1 MNFESTTSSSILES
15 FKVLDLTDE
24 KGMLCGKFLASLGAE
39 VIKIEP
45 LGGDRARNLPPFMND
60 TPGQEASLYYAG
72 YNTNKKS
79 ITLNIETDDG
89 KAIFKRL
96 VKDSDFV
103 IESFSPGYM
112 HKLGLGYLEL
122 SAINPRIIM
131 TSITPFGQEGPY
143 SQYKSSDLMCF
154 AMSGLMYLVGDPDGT
169 PLRIS
174 VPQTYSLGAAEGF
187 GASMIAHYYRERTGE
202 GQYVDVSI
210 RDSMIKATIGILPEC
225 EVNQRVMKRGG
236 AYWVIRHTPNK
247 MLWACKDGWIT
258 FRLHGGTFAVA
269 TNRELVK
276 WMSEE
281 NMATD
286 FMLNVDWEHLDMD
299 EADDEM
305 YKKFEDPVGKFF
317 MSHTRQELFEGALA
331 RNIMLLP
338 VSTIEE
344 VANSPQLAFRE
355 YWHEAEQPEW
365 GKSIKYPGAFIKA
378 SETPCLKTRPAPS
391 IGQHNE
397 EIYKERLEFS
407 NEELALLKAANVI

>member
-1 MNFESTTSSSILES
+1 MNSKSTTSASILES

-24 KGMLCGKFLASLGAE
+24 KGMLCGKFLASIGAE

-45 LGGDRARNLPPFMND
+45 PGGDRARNLPPFVND
-60 TPGQEASLYYAG
+60 TPGPGMSLYYAG

-79 ITLNIETDDG
+79 ITLNIETEDG
-89 KAIFKRL
+89 REIFKKL

-112 HKLGLGYLEL
+112 RKLGLGYPEL

-143 SQYKSSDLMCF
+143 SQYKPSDLMCF

-174 VPQTYSLGAAEGF
+174 VPQSYSLGAAEGF
-187 GASMIAHYYRERTGE
+187 GSSMIAHYYRERTGE

-210 RDSMIKATIGILPEC
+210 RDSMIKTTIGILPEC
-225 EVNQRVMKRGG
+225 EVNDRVMKRGG
-236 AYWVIRHTPNK
+236 AYWVIRHKPNK

-258 FRLHGGTFAVA
+258 FRLHGGTFALA
-269 TNRELVK
+269 TNRQLVK

-281 NMATD
+281 NMADD
-286 FMLNVDWEHLDMD
+286 FMLNVDWENLDMD
-299 EADDEM
+299 QADDELHR
-305 YKKFEDPVGKFF
+305 KFEEPVGKFF

-338 VSTIEE
+338 VSTVEE
-344 VANSPQLAFRE
+344 VANSPQLEFRE
-355 YWHEAEQPEW
+355 YWDEVDQPGW
-365 GKSIKYPGAFIKA
+365 DKGIKYPGAFIKA
-378 SETPCLKTRPAPS
+378 SETPCVKTQPASS
-391 IGQHNE
+391 IGEHNE
-397 EIYKERLEFS
+397 DIYKGRLGFS
-407 NEELALLKAANVI
+407 NEKLALLKTANVI